1 PIVTLPRMT
10 AEFHMGGV
18 SVGDVRI
25 IADRDDPYEIAR
37 DVLRAFDLGQKQQI
51 ALGNFGWAETAIALQ
66 SLLPRAVFSSAT
78 DLLRPLR
85 RIKDKD
91 EIEVMKRAGA
101 VTESAFAEVLKKLK
115 QGMTEA
121 EISSE
126 VDFQLRKHGA
136 IGPSFTTAMYN
147 SGPNHILGLG
157 HANKLRNTPLI
168 PPVSLLFDFGA
179 AYEGYC
185 YAY

>member
-1 PIVTLPRMT
+1 AFLPISADLQYLSGIPRDMPNFGATLYPGRWLEGAFITQTAGPIVTLPRMT

-121 EISSE
+121 E
-126 VDFQLRKHGA
+126 
-136 IGPSFTTAMYN
+136 
-147 SGPNHILGLG
+147 
-157 HANKLRNTPLI
+157 
-168 PPVSLLFDFGA
+168 
-179 AYEGYC
+179 
-185 YAY
+185 